1 MRYAVLSF
9 LSMAAPVAAF
19 ADAGHG
25 ETSPASF
32 AHLLELDHLVPMVA
46 SIIVGATAVT
56 LYTRKYKKRVENVK
70 NND

>member
-32 AHLLELDHLVPMVA
+32 AHLLELDHLITMV
-46 SIIVGATAVT
+46 VAVVIGVIAVI
-56 LYTRKYKKRVENVK
+56 LYIRQYKKRVEKVK